1 MILHD
6 TRFFP
11 IIKDAV
17 NQHGSSIKY
26 GVLIPG
32 EDELV

>member
-1 MILHD
+1 MTPHD
-6 TRFFP
+6 SRFFP
-11 IIKDAV
+11 VIKDAV